1 MTTFQSIQVD
11 TGSGRSTVSKMREKL
26 NQARQIVGQLKE
38 SMETLNSTW
47 DGPANEAMNS
57 RFAADY
63 ETLQD
68 YCNLLEKIV
77 DQMEQAQTCYENGE
91 SRVDSAIQSFQLL

>member
-1 MTTFQSIQVD
+1 MATFQSIQVD
-11 TGSGRSTVSKMREKL
+11 TGMGRPTVSNLRGKL
-26 NQARQIVGQLKE
+26 DQARQIVGQLKE

-63 ETLQD
+63 EALQD
-68 YCNLLEKIV
+68 YCDLLEKIV

-91 SRVDSAIQSFQLL
+91 SRVEAAIQSLHLL